1 MSQNN
6 NIFWRF
12 HERNDKK
19 VAKAVREGNIDTITG
34 TGWGFLDKFF
44 YFLYSI
50 RFFDITDIKSTG
62 YRRIMLPLTKLI
74 ITYSVKILLGISSM
88 NKIPNLLFR
97 EVSLLSMIG
106 FTATQIKNGLC
117 KRGKGKSIP
126 IVIRHHL

>member
-50 RFFDITDIKSTG
+50 KFFKITDIRSAG
-62 YRRIMLPLTKLI
+62 YQRIMLPLTKLI

-106 FTATQIKNGLC
+106 FTATLDKEWLVC
-117 KRGKGKSIP
+117 KR
-126 IVIRHHL
+126 

>member
-1 MSQNN
+1 MSQNNN

-34 TGWGFLDKFF
+34 TGWGFLDRFF

-50 RFFDITDIKSTG
+50 RFFKITDIKSTG

-97 EVSLLSMIG
+97 EISLLSMILIYSHSDKERLM
-106 FTATQIKNGLC
+106 Q
-117 KRGKGKSIP
+117 KRQ
-126 IVIRHHL
+126 R